1 MKTIKAESY
10 WVKGSKKGYIKSH
23 VISPPSENEL
33 LIKTLYSGIS
43 FGTEKIIF
51 TGDVPKSQRELMRC
65 PYQEGSFGRDV
76 KYGYINIGRVIDG
89 KASYLIKIFFHY
101 FPINLSMF

>member
-43 FGTEKIIF
+43 FGTEKIVF
-51 TGDVPKSQRELMRC
+51 TETSLQARESLC
-65 PYQEGSFGRDV
+65 D
-76 KYGYINIGRVIDG
+76 
-89 KASYLIKIFFHY
+89 ALIKRDPLVEMSNMDI
-101 FPINLSMF
+101 

>member
-23 VISPPSENEL
+23 VISPPSKNEL

-43 FGTEKIIF
+43 FGTEKIVF
-51 TGDVPKSQRELMRC
+51 TGDVPTSQRELMRC

-76 KYGYINIGRVIDG
+76 KYGYINIGKVIDG
-89 KASYLIKIFFHY
+89 KASYLNKNI
-101 FPINLSMF
+101 

>member
-23 VISPPSENEL
+23 VISPPSKNEL

-43 FGTEKIIF
+43 FGTEKIVF
-51 TGDVPKSQRELMRC
+51 TGDVPTSQRGAYAM
-65 PYQEGSFGRDV
+65 P
-76 KYGYINIGRVIDG
+76 
-89 KASYLIKIFFHY
+89 
-101 FPINLSMF
+101 LSRGILW

>member
-23 VISPPSENEL
+23 VISPPDENEL

-43 FGTEKIIF
+43 FGTE
-51 TGDVPKSQRELMRC
+51 
-65 PYQEGSFGRDV
+65 
-76 KYGYINIGRVIDG
+76 
-89 KASYLIKIFFHY
+89 
-101 FPINLSMF
+101 